1 MVAFPLTGLL
11 VISLAAAAAAA
22 ATPAAAAERFDFDIS
37 GGRLDRA
44 LDSLS
49 RRTGLGVGGI
59 TPGIAGIAVRPL
71 RGRMTVGQALS
82 RMLRDTPLG
91 YRFIDGRTVRLFAR
105 PVPRSVQTRALPPP
119 PARVP
124 RPPARRPAA
133 LPRIAEPP
141 SDVEE
146 IVVTASKRATRL
158 ADYAGT
164 AALLDVNDA
173 TGTTAT
179 RGVES
184 LLARLPSTASTNL
197 GTGRNKLFIRGIA
210 DSSFNGP
217 TQSTIGYYLGDIRLS
232 YSAPNPDLRLYDVER
247 VEVLEGPQGTLYGA
261 GTLGGIVRIL
271 PRSPDLGRTLATGWA
286 GVTATAHG
294 APGYD
299 MAAMVNLPLSEAVA
313 VRLVGYS
320 QSEGG
325 YIDDPLR
332 GLSDINRV
340 RVNGWRGA
348 VRVEPGAGW
357 SVELGTLA
365 QFVAARDSQYA
376 FRGQPPLTRTSAIA
390 QPYDLD
396 VGAYSATVRKHWG
409 RIELLSAT
417 GLVKNDIYTRF
428 DATQLS
434 GNATPTAF
442 DEARD
447 VRLFSHET
455 RLSSTGTNGLRWVAG
470 LSFIANRDA
479 TLRTLGASG
488 GSDIIADVRD
498 KTSEAALFG
507 EASFPFSRNFTGTL
521 GGRLVHTV
529 KQGERE
535 TDGGPEIEPHRTDV
549 RVLPTG
555 AASWKPFAGGIVY
568 LRYQEGFRA
577 GGVSVGDARTPEITR
592 FQPDELRTVETG
604 ARYDGPDG
612 RFSASAALFYT
623 RWENIQSDVI
633 DDAGFP
639 RTVNVG
645 DGTVLG
651 ATATLNWRPVRP
663 LRLDASVFVN
673 DSKLS
678 KPAPGVLL
686 GDGAGLPNIAGLG
699 ARGAITLEAPLGAFD
714 AAARADLSYVGESH
728 LGIDPRLTLEQ
739 GGYFVA
745 GLSASVGRGRWNLV
759 ADLTNLFD
767 SRANSFSFG
776 NPFTVAD
783 GLQITPLRPR
793 TLRLGIKLDL

>member
-1 MVAFPLTGLL
+1 MVAFPLTRPLA
-11 VISLAAAAAAA
+11 ISLAALAS
-22 ATPAAAAERFDFDIS
+22 ATPAAAAERFDLDIP

-44 LDSLS
+44 LDRLS
-49 RRTGLGVGGI
+49 RQAGIGVGGV
-59 TPGIAGIAVRPL
+59 TPGMAGLPVRPL
-71 RGRMTVGQALS
+71 RGRMSVGQALS
-82 RMLRDTPLG
+82 RMLRGTPLA
-91 YRFIDGRTVRLFAR
+91 YRFIDQRTALLFAR
-105 PVPRSVQTRALPPP
+105 PAPRAARNRVAPPP
-119 PARVP
+119 RFRIP
-124 RPPARRPAA
+124 RPAA
-133 LPRIAEPP
+133 PPRTAEPP
-141 SDVEE
+141 SDAEE
-146 IVVTASKRATRL
+146 IVVIASKQATRL
-158 ADYAGT
+158 ADYPGT
-164 AALLDVNDA
+164 AAVLGVDDA

-232 YSAPNPDLRLYDVER
+232 YSAPNPDLRLYDVDR
-247 VEVLEGPQGTLYGA
+247 VELLEGPQGTLYGA
-261 GTLGGIVRIL
+261 GALGGIVRIL

-286 GVTATAHG
+286 GAAATAHG
-294 APGYD
+294 TPGRD
-299 MAAMVNLPLSEAVA
+299 LAAMANLPLSKSVA

-320 QSEGG
+320 QVEGG
-325 YIDDPLR
+325 YINDRLR
-332 GLSDINRV
+332 EVSDVNHV
-340 RVNGWRGA
+340 RVDGWRGA

-357 SVELGTLA
+357 SLELGTLA
-365 QFVAARDSQYA
+365 QFVATRDSQYA
-376 FRGQPPLTRTSAIA
+376 LRGRPPLTRASAIA

-396 VGAYSATVRKHWG
+396 VRAYSATVRKRWSG
-409 RIELLSAT
+409 VELVSAT
-417 GLVKNDIYTRF
+417 GLVGNDIDTRF
-428 DATQLS
+428 DATSLS
-434 GNATPTAF
+434 ANAAPTAF

-455 RLSSTGTNGLRWVAG
+455 RLSSTGAGRLRWVAG
-470 LSFIANRDA
+470 LSFVSNRDA
-479 TLRTLGASG
+479 TLRTLRASG
-488 GSDIIADVRD
+488 AANVIADVRD

-507 EASFPFSRNFTGTL
+507 EATFRISRRLAGTL

-549 RVLPTG
+549 RVLPTA

-577 GGVSVGDARTPEITR
+577 GGISVGDASAPEIRR
-592 FQPDELRTVETG
+592 FRPDELRTVEAG
-604 ARYDGPDG
+604 ARYDGG
-612 RFSASAALFYT
+612 RFSASAALFHT
-623 RWENIQSDVI
+623 RWESIQSDVI
-633 DDAGFP
+633 DEAGFP

-645 DGTVLG
+645 NGRVLG
-651 ATATLNWRPVRP
+651 ATTALNWRPVRP

-673 DSKLS
+673 DSELS
-678 KPAPGVLL
+678 KPAPGVRV

-699 ARGAITLEAPLGAFD
+699 ARGAVTLEAPLGAFA

-728 LGIDPRLTLEQ
+728 LGIDPRLTLNQ

-745 GLSASVGRGRWNLV
+745 GLSASVARGRWNLV
-759 ADLTNLFD
+759 ADVTNLFD
-767 SRANSFSFG
+767 SRSNSFSFG

-783 GLQITPLRPR
+783 GSQITPLRPR
-793 TLRLGIKLDL
+793 TVRLGVKLDL